1 MLHLQKLKQVGGNYT
16 QSIHELEGGLRANDI
31 LQVWNCGGGHIAL
44 EICRPH
50 GNDTYTSYSGGYF
63 PYPASFIATKGC
75 TDPMVTYFA
84 QQVIGVA
91 QHKFPVWPGV
101 WLGPDQ
107 CFNALIHAQAFYCLR
122 CLFSVQLTA
131 DDILLLKDLDAVCRK
146 SEDSYENKSGTYT
159 THIVSKVDGGFSYM
173 SAPTLNIHNC
183 TSKLLEA
190 LKSLLENKDLKA
202 IANPTELRLCAMPC
216 YTRIKPSY
224 LQSHDSHTILEY
236 IKTHLIFYQDAP
248 YKDDKGY
255 RVIFND
261 TENILSDPVTTQ
273 PNTVFTVEDASRNE
287 IDVITRQP
295 TSIEGKNISVHNPAA
310 SNVTAQDVS
319 NPTLSTDIS
328 PTQHSVFSIIASID
342 SKSINNG
349 RGVNAETI
357 EFIPPPSIDL
367 LKQKI
372 MTYGGMCVL
381 VAAQGMCV
389 AEVASWT
396 CGGIFQAAGR
406 SKRRR
411 RTSKAQARKMRRS
424 VRQRNKRKS
433 RVSKYRANFTKMN
446 RLQPYQTKYTRRR
459 SL

>member
-1 MLHLQKLKQVGGNYT
+1 
-16 QSIHELEGGLRANDI
+16 
-31 LQVWNCGGGHIAL
+31 
-44 EICRPH
+44 
-50 GNDTYTSYSGGYF
+50 
-63 PYPASFIATKGC
+63 
-75 TDPMVTYFA
+75 
-84 QQVIGVA
+84 
-91 QHKFPVWPGV
+91 
-101 WLGPDQ
+101 
-107 CFNALIHAQAFYCLR
+107 
-122 CLFSVQLTA
+122 
-131 DDILLLKDLDAVCRK
+131 
-146 SEDSYENKSGTYT
+146 
-159 THIVSKVDGGFSYM
+159 M

-190 LKSLLENKDLKA
+190 LEPLLSVKDLKA

-236 IKTHLIFYQDAP
+236 IKTHLTFYQDAP

-261 TENILSDPVTTQ
+261 TENILSDTDNILSDPVTTQ

-287 IDVITRQP
+287 MDAITRQP
-295 TSIEGKNISVHNPAA
+295 TSIEGENISVHNPAA

-367 LKQKI
+367 LKQNI
-372 MTYGGMCVL
+372 LTYGGMCVV
-381 VAAQGMCV
+381 VAVQGMCV

-396 CGGIFQAAGR
+396 CGGIFQTAGR

-411 RTSKAQARKMRRS
+411 RISKAQARKMRRS